1 MIGRNDP
8 CLCGS
13 GKKYKKCCAKSSN
26 VSAEQL
32 SKKELKQVID
42 MMFATYPQEHDHRA
56 LIEHFQEWVPELRES
71 LEPDFINAVSIDDF
85 FFHQRV
91 DIWQG
96 HLDQMTKLIS
106 RQATRNVL
114 QAWRNP
120 HMFVGRVTSVSDDFI
135 EAAHLLTGESVCIR
149 RENNKPIPVGMFVFA
164 FLIADRTLQPA
175 HYMATST
182 LIFITEQYADVFAAY
197 AREFASD
204 DAASVFK
211 EHHLTFWMRL
221 VEAGYHGEEFTE
233 KEEAVVKALENF
245 LQKHDLQTDQLV
257 DVVENFLVE
266 TQPKAR
272 KMAAI
277 SAGAVRFAQEHGFF
291 GKRVFTIKELTESF
305 DISSSSLTKY
315 AQELAAYYKAQ

>member
-13 GKKYKKCCAKSSN
+13 GKKYKKCCAGSSDA
-26 VSAEQL
+26 STEQL
-32 SKKELKQVID
+32 LTKELKQVID
-42 MMFATYPQEHDHRA
+42 TMFATYPQPQDHRA
-56 LIEHFQEWVPELRES
+56 LIEHFQEWVPELYDS
-71 LEPDFINAVSIDDF
+71 LERDFINAVSIDDF

-96 HLDQMTKLIS
+96 HLDQMTKLIT

-120 HMFVGRVTSVSDDFI
+120 HMFVGRVTSVSNDFI
-135 EAAHLLTGESVCIR
+135 EASHLFTGELVYIR
-149 RENNKPIPVGMFVFA
+149 RENNKPIPTGMFVFA
-164 FLIADRTLQPA
+164 FLIADRTLQHA

-182 LIFITEQYADVFAAY
+182 LIFITEQYEDVFAAY

-204 DAASVFK
+204 DAAAVFK
-211 EHHLTFWMRL
+211 EHHLTLWARL
-221 VEAGYHGEEFTE
+221 VAAGYHGEEFSE
-233 KEEAVVKALENF
+233 KEEAVVTALQSF
-245 LQKHDLQTDQLV
+245 LTTHHLEAEPLV
-257 DVVENFLVE
+257 DIVENFLVE

-272 KMAAI
+272 KLEAI
-277 SAGAVRFAQEHGFF
+277 AAGAVRFAQEHGFF
-291 GKRVFTIKELTESF
+291 GERVFTVKELAESF

-315 AQELAAYYKAQ
+315 AQELTTYYKA